1 MWVLK
6 KGAEARNE
14 NDHLFLT
21 MDGEKGLVGE
31 WLSKYVRSMMSMMSI
46 DVSVEAHS
54 TRAVSYSM
62 ALMEVFHVNYILKRA
77 NWTTAT
83 IFQRHYWKDVV
94 DHDCTLTN
102 IIQ

>member
-1 MWVLK
+1 MWVWK

-14 NDHLFLT
+14 SDHLFLT
-21 MDGEKGLVGE
+21 MEGENGLGGE
-31 WLSKYVRSMMSMMSI
+31 WLSKYVRSRMSRMSI
-46 DVSVEAHS
+46 DVRVEAHS

-62 ALMEVFHVNYILKRA
+62 ALMEGFHVNYILKRA

-83 IFQRHYWKDVV
+83 IFQEHYWKDVV

>member
-1 MWVLK
+1 
-6 KGAEARNE
+6 
-14 NDHLFLT
+14 
-21 MDGEKGLVGE
+21 
-31 WLSKYVRSMMSMMSI
+31 MMSI

-83 IFQRHYWKDVV
+83 IFQEHYWKDVV